1 MKAFYFYDRNLHVIS
16 TILH

>member
-1 MKAFYFYDRNLHVIS
+1 MKAFYFYDRNLRVIS